1 MPPYFASDNFVPRA
15 GRARHEVTPASEHV
29 ENLDFIVVSTEW
41 QDEGG
46 GLRRE
51 EESLAK
57 GRNRISVE
65 SGQSEG
71 EKSWASDL
79 ILTTTGSS
87 RDPEVRRVLKKE
99 KRKGRASPHH
109 SPL

>member
-1 MPPYFASDNFVPRA
+1 MPPYFASDDFVLRA
-15 GRARHEVTPASEHV
+15 GRARHEVTPASERV
-29 ENLDFIVVSTEW
+29 ENLDFDAVSTEW

-51 EESLAK
+51 EGNLAK

-65 SGQSEG
+65 SSQSEG

-79 ILTTTGSS
+79 ILATASPS
-87 RDPEVRRVLKKE
+87 CDPDVRRVLKKE